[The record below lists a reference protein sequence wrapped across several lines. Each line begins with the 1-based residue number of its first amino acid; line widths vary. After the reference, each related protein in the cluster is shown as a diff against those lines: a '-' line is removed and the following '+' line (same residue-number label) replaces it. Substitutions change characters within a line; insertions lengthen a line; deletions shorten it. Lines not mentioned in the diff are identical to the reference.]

1 MNLVSNARKPT
12 WCIWAE
18 NSPYE
23 TKDVLKARGYRWVN
37 PAEKQ
42 IKAWHIDIAD
52 TDHDSEEQ
60 YLKNEIY
67 HRELSY
73 SLGCLQRIL

>member
-1 MNLVSNARKPT
+1 M
-12 WCIWAE
+12 
-18 NSPYE
+18 
-23 TKDVLKARGYRWVN
+23 N

-73 SLGCLQRIL
+73 SLGCLQQIL